1 MLIFLG
7 EMGAISPDI
16 YEAAM
21 IDGATAGQ
29 ADRYVSHTV
38 NEKCIWNM
46 RHFSFRC

>member
-29 ADRYVSHTV
+29 ADRYITIPLMKMHL
-38 NEKCIWNM
+38 E
-46 RHFSFRC
+46 HASF